1 MTNTAELARAFEIQ
15 SGACAAFGS
24 AFSAGLLGR
33 AKQDIEDG
41 GPLSGLLTP
50 WADASTR
57 ALIGDAVP
65 LRWLGCLH
73 DLVLSGEDATLAGSY
88 PTPGSPGDV
97 DEAWAAAKAAMISR
111 PERFCTFMAHEPQ
124 TNEVRRSA
132 ALLPGFLVLAREIG
146 LPFRIFE
153 IGASAGLNQLWD
165 RYHYD
170 LGEAG
175 VWGDP
180 TSKVRLDTEWRREP
194 PPIGAAVSV
203 ISRAAC
209 DRKPVDLTDP
219 IARRR
224 LKAFIWPDQ
233 FERLARLEAAIETAL
248 AARVTVEAEDAVTWV
263 AAKAAP
269 ISGAVTV
276 IFHSIFWQYM
286 PPESQAAA
294 TAAIEGLGAQATD
307 AAPLAWLRMEPPP
320 GNLATVELRLTIW
333 PGGDDRLLGH
343 AHPHG
348 AWVEW
353 SPTGAPA

>member
-1 MTNTAELARAFEIQ
+1 MIDTAALARAFEIQ

-24 AFSAGLLGR
+24 TFSADLLSR

-41 GPLSGLLTP
+41 GPLLGLLTP
-50 WADASTR
+50 WAEASTR

-73 DLVLSGEDATLAGSY
+73 DLVLSGEAPVLAEAY
-88 PTPGSPGDV
+88 PTPAGAGDV
-97 DEAWAAAKAAMISR
+97 DEAWAAAKALMISR
-111 PERFCTFMAHEPQ
+111 PERFSTFMAHEPQ

-132 ALLPGFLVLAREIG
+132 VLLPGFLVLAKEGG

-170 LGEAG
+170 LGGAG

-180 TSKVRLDTEWRREP
+180 ASKVRLDTEWRGEP
-194 PPIGAAVSV
+194 PPLGAAVSV

-209 DRKPVDLTDP
+209 DRKPVDLSDP

-248 AARVTVEAEDAVTWV
+248 AARVSVEAEDAVTWV

-269 ISGAVTV
+269 SSGAMTV

-294 TAAIEGLGAQATD
+294 TAAIEGLGALATTE
-307 AAPLAWLRMEPPP
+307 APFAWLRMEPPP
-320 GNLATVELRLTIW
+320 GNLATVDLRLTTW
-333 PGGDDRLLGH
+333 PGGEDRLLGH
-343 AHPHG
+343 VHPHG

-353 SPTGAPA
+353 CAAAAPA